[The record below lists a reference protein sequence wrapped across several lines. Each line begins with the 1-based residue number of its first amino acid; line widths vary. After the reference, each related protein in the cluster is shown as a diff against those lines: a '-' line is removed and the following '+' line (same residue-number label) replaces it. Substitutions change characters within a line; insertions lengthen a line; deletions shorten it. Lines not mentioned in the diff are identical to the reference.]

1 MRVRL
6 KFERLAEEMA
16 KSRLTTNGWA
26 RRLGLSSGHLSQL
39 ANGRRLHP
47 NAKTREKLLDGL
59 GLDFE
64 DLFEIESPPEPEA
77 PSADGAGFS
86 DRGSPQPL
94 ARNLPRRK
102 ESAVSSFLSVPF
114 REAALAARALIRRPG
129 YSLAVVLNLAL
140 GLGVTLALFQFVYPA
155 MFAPYGYDRA
165 DRLLTVY
172 TTQRDRP
179 GSIGAFSL
187 LDGRDVA
194 ERTAEVVDLAFW
206 DWEPVALA
214 GGSRPLRL
222 ESGYVTANFQRALGV
237 DLIAG
242 RWFTPEERE
251 ARAAVVV
258 VGERLWRDAFDRDPG
273 IVGRV
278 VRLDGSPTEV
288 VGVVSSTMDFPG
300 GAELWLPLPP
310 PGDPTSRSSRWL
322 GAIGRLQGD
331 ATLEQAVSAMDRAMI
346 QVGEE
351 YPEDS
356 GDLGVVA
363 RTMRE
368 DRVSESRGYSLSILG
383 LIAIL
388 LVLGG
393 ANLASLLSTRT
404 VARRQ
409 ELAVRSAL
417 GAGRMRLAR
426 ELMVENTLLGVVGL
440 GVALGLS
447 AVLTRLLFAAVPSGE
462 LPSWMSPRFDGRV
475 LFVALL
481 VGGVLVLLSS
491 AYPLWVH
498 LRPAR
503 LGMRGGTSDLGLGRM
518 RAMVIVLQVTL
529 CFALLVG
536 AGQLVS
542 HLMRLSQ
549 TPSGWQ
555 EENAVLVG
563 LDLLSTRSA
572 SPVERRSR
580 FLRFQESL
588 EELPGVTAVGTIDR
602 LPLSG
607 RFNRTGFS
615 AETPGASEYDF
626 MAQLNQVTPGYFAA
640 AGMRFEE
647 GESFDFAE
655 AADVSRWGE
664 ADPEEV
670 AVPRTVVISRR
681 VADSVWPGASPIG
694 QRIKFARPD
703 QEAPWYEV
711 RGVVSDVRNGG
722 LHRDPTSGIYVT
734 AGSFAMSRGAWLL
747 RVDDTWAGAM
757 DRFVG
762 EVRGAIREVDPTQ
775 PVHRVDPLAEF
786 VRETLWEERFFA
798 VVFWVFGIMAT
809 ALAALGLYG
818 VLAYTVTLRRH
829 ELGIRMALGASSAA
843 VGAMVV
849 RRALALVGVGLLL
862 GLPLALAQG
871 RFLQDVMSASGSAG
885 RTSLLLIAAL
895 CLLVTAAV
903 AAWVPSR
910 RAARIEPV
918 EILEG

>member
-1 MRVRL
+1 MRIRL

-39 ANGRRLHP
+39 ANGHRLHP
-47 NAKTREKLLDGL
+47 NARTRKKLLDGL
-59 GLDFE
+59 GLEFD
-64 DLFEIESPPEPEA
+64 DLFELESPPEA
-77 PSADGAGFS
+77 KSAVPVGFS

-94 ARNLPRRK
+94 ARRLSRPK
-102 ESAVSSFLSVPF
+102 ESAVLLTVAVPL
-114 REAALAARALIRRPG
+114 REAALATRALIRRPG

-140 GLGVTLALFQFVYPA
+140 GFGVTLALFQFVYPT
-155 MFAPYGYDRA
+155 MFAPYGYDEA
-165 DRLLTVY
+165 DRLLAVY
-172 TTQRDRP
+172 TTQRDRS
-179 GSIGAFSL
+179 GSIGGFSL
-187 LDGRDVA
+187 LDGRDLA
-194 ERTAEVVDLAFW
+194 ERSDDFIDLALW

-237 DLIAG
+237 EMLAG
-242 RWFTPEERE
+242 RWFTDQERAE
-251 ARAAVVV
+251 QVAVVV
-258 VGERLWRDAFDRDPG
+258 LGERLWQEAFDRDPG

-278 VRLDGSPTEV
+278 VRLDGRPTEV
-288 VGVVSSTMDFPG
+288 VGVVSSTMDIPG

-310 PGDPTSRSSRWL
+310 PGDPATRSSRWL
-322 GAIGRLQGD
+322 GAIGRLQDG
-331 ATLEQAVSAMDRAMI
+331 ATRDQAVDALDQAMAEI
-346 QVGEE
+346 GKE

-363 RTMRE
+363 RSVRE
-368 DRVSESRGYSLSILG
+368 DRVSSSRGYSLSILG

-404 VARRQ
+404 VARGR

-417 GAGRMRLAR
+417 GAGRLRLAR
-426 ELMVENTLLGVVGL
+426 DLLVENALLGVVGL
-440 GVALGLS
+440 AAALGLS
-447 AVLTRLLFAAVPSGE
+447 TVLTRSLFAAIPSGA
-462 LPSWMSPRFDGRV
+462 LPTWMSPRFDGRV
-475 LFVALL
+475 LLTAVA
-481 VGGVLVLLSS
+481 VGAACVLLAS
-491 AYPLWVH
+491 AYPLWIH

-503 LGMRGGTSDLGLGRM
+503 LGLRGGSSDVGLGRV
-518 RAMVIVLQVTL
+518 RAAVIVLQVTL

-580 FLRFQESL
+580 FLRFQAAL

-607 RFNRTGFS
+607 RFNRTGFT

-640 AGMRFEE
+640 AGLRLED
-647 GESFDFAE
+647 GEPFDPTE
-655 AADVSRWGE
+655 AADLSSRSVEE
-664 ADPEEV
+664 ADRDP
-670 AVPRTVVISRR
+670 VPRTVVISRR
-681 VADSVWPGASPIG
+681 VADSVWPGTSPIG

-722 LHRDPTSGIYVT
+722 LHRDPTAGIYVT
-734 AGSFAMSRGAWLL
+734 GGSYAMSRGAWLV

-762 EVRGAIREVDPTQ
+762 EVRLAIRAVDPTQ
-775 PVHRVDPLAEF
+775 PVHRVDPLAAF

-798 VVFWVFGIMAT
+798 VVFWAFGVMAT
-809 ALAALGLYG
+809 CLAALGLYG
-818 VLAYTVTLRRH
+818 VLSYTVMLRRH
-829 ELGIRMALGASSAA
+829 ELGIRMAMGASGRN

-849 RRALALVGVGLLL
+849 RRALTLVAIGLAL
-862 GLPLALAQG
+862 GLPLAVFQG
-871 RFLQDVMSASGSAG
+871 RFLQDAMSASGSAA
-885 RTSLLLIAAL
+885 RPTFLVIAAL

-918 EILEG
+918 EILDG